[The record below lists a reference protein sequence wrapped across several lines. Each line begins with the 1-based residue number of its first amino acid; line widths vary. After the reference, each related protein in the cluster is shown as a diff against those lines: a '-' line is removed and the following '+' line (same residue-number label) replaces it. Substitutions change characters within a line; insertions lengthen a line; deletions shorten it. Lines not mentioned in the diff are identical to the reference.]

1 MNNFAALLIGSAL
14 TALIANPAFAAA
26 TQSADSQQVAPAA
39 TMVAAQLPAATPAPA
54 AATTAPAA
62 SPAVTVAS
70 APAPASESVAVAK
83 EQPVKIGYID
93 LSKIASGSKTGK
105 AAAASLK
112 AKSAALKSK
121 IEAKQKQIEKQ
132 KVAIEAKLS
141 TMSAAERAT
150 KSKEF
155 QKKIEDFQKLVRS
168 SEEEMMRM
176 QDKLTTDITKDIKKS
191 SASYAKSHG
200 YTAVIDEKA
209 ILYMTDSVDSDD
221 LTSEIS
227 ELLDAQ
233 QAKKKK

>member
-26 TQSADSQQVAPAA
+26 TQIADSQPVTSAA
-39 TMVAAQLPAATPAPA
+39 TSVA
-54 AATTAPAA
+54 
-62 SPAVTVAS
+62 AS
-70 APAPASESVAVAK
+70 APAADKTTPAASSVLAANSTPAVVTAAPEAAK
-83 EQPVKIGYID
+83 EQTVKIGYVD

-112 AKSAALKSK
+112 AKSGNLKAK

-141 TMSAAERAT
+141 TMSVAERTA

-176 QDKLTTDITKDIKKS
+176 QDKLTSDITKEIKKS

-200 YTAVIDEKA
+200 YAAVVDEKA
-209 ILYMTDSVDSDD
+209 ILYVSDSIDSDD

-227 ELLDAQ
+227 EMLDAQ